1 MMERI
6 GRWLIK
12 YINVAVLKQVAK
24 PIIRRYL
31 NESDIIEQLVQDF
44 VNEIIDDVVTNNIWK
59 NNDIFEK
66 VESSTLKHFE
76 NVDFSK
82 INSINKLLFKQIE
95 NALRR
100 EKLEIYKYIDKEF
113 VKNRGIITNIVEE
126 NIK

>member
-95 NALRR
+95 YALRR